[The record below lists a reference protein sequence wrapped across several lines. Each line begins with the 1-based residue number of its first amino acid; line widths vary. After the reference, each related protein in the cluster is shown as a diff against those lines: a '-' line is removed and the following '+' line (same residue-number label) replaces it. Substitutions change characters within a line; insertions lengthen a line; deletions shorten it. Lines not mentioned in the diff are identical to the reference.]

1 MCQLYVKY
9 SKNSFVNNLLKGTT
23 MVTMIPLCVKTSGF
37 IQSFSILSLQN
48 HPNRHFGDIPV
59 FHDPLLI
66 SILIWVGLS
75 VTFGAGVEV
84 LEHDADD
91 ARGQFEAQ
99 QGTSRAGSLGGSAG
113 NWTDSAEIYLQVMCV
128 VEALTGAWQVAL
140 VGYPEAWHGTYF
152 RFSQNSEV

>member
-1 MCQLYVKY
+1 
-9 SKNSFVNNLLKGTT
+9 
-23 MVTMIPLCVKTSGF
+23 MVTMILVRLPLVLS
-37 IQSFSILSLQN
+37 SLSAFSLSLQTIQTAISVI
-48 HPNRHFGDIPV
+48 FQ
-59 FHDPLLI
+59 FSMTLLI

-113 NWTDSAEIYLQVMCV
+113 N
-128 VEALTGAWQVAL
+128 
-140 VGYPEAWHGTYF
+140 
-152 RFSQNSEV
+152 